1 MIDFTHGKIEV
12 SGIAVLHC
20 QMVQYC
26 FRQIG
31 SLQFADVYKRQGA
44 EKVTVT
50 VIQESAEDLD
60 INTPEGYRLVWHDE
74 FNEGTSLGNDWTRC
88 V

>member
-1 MIDFTHGKIEV
+1 M
-12 SGIAVLHC
+12 A
-20 QMVQYC
+20 
-26 FRQIG
+26 
-31 SLQFADVYKRQGA
+31 GA

-74 FNEGTSLGNDWTRC
+74 FNEGTSLGNDWTHE
-88 V
+88 VQGAGG